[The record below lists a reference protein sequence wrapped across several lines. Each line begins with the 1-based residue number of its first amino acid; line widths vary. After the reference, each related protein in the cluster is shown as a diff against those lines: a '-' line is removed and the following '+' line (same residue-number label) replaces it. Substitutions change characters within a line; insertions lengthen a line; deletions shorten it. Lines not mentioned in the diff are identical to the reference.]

1 MPNNRGGIPMY
12 NENPQYS
19 ATISSQLP
27 QGSPAS
33 FGTQV
38 AKEMAG
44 MGDAIGKWG
53 TNLVKLALEQQEKA
67 DDNYVMRRENEM
79 RRALNEL
86 MYNPQTGLTNQK
98 LHNAQG
104 VTMAFDD
111 EVEKLTQQFMSDV
124 NNPNLQAKF
133 QQRIG
138 QWIPGYRTTV
148 AKHEG
153 DETFNAR
160 KTDNDVNM
168 QDKIDF
174 RMNTPSGQSALALLG
189 DLQQNKAYLMN
200 TLGLSSEAADE
211 VIQEKYSNAI
221 LQMAQK
227 ASANGDTQGMLDIQ
241 TASAG
246 KLTADAAAK
255 LATITGKTVSRMKGV
270 QIAQKYINDPKYHN
284 PDGTLNELSLRALAK
299 DHGPGATREEYVFVG
314 GGGPFFSD
322 SSVNADI
329 VAGAQKYNVDPAVV
343 AAVASVESNGSHT
356 RPDGGIT
363 TSSMGALG
371 IMQLMPDTAASLG
384 VDPNDRK
391 QNVEGGAKY
400 LSQLIAKYGF
410 DTDEQKRKVFAAYNA
425 GPRAVDDYGG
435 VPPYKET
442 QNYVKKCM
450 DALAQYEKASAPVD
464 LSEIPMNADMYDK
477 GLAKTNNTLKREYVS
492 LFQWAKNK
500 FDKQMSVNGGW
511 RSKEYNRSVNGSDT
525 SHHLYGDAL
534 DVDVSM
540 FTEAEKNEIIAEAKR
555 RGFNAGGDD
564 FYHDRGSGYHLHLT
578 MQDKGGSEGGHWE
591 KRTVSAYNEQ
601 TYNEAVNYLKSQ
613 IQYSKAEHDVKF
625 NTAMNDFLAKVK
637 HVRMPSE
644 VDALAHNYGLTETD
658 AKRLYNIGLGART
671 DLADENQKY
680 TDTKR
685 AEERGE
691 EDFYAWWN
699 DTPNA
704 TMKDIRE
711 AAATRGVSARL
722 MHSILASE
730 QRKSKG
736 QKTWFDDDQC
746 KAAFNNAL
754 SQAGNKGNQKTYA
767 MLRLNQLEAELAAE
781 GKTLTPGKITEEIA
795 KMNVEETW
803 YEGSWYEKSLTSK
816 DIDYAP
822 GMSPRETGMN
832 MQQDDNGR
840 NYVEIDESTIEE

>member
-1 MPNNRGGIPMY
+1 
-12 NENPQYS
+12 
-19 ATISSQLP
+19 
-27 QGSPAS
+27 
-33 FGTQV
+33 
-38 AKEMAG
+38 
-44 MGDAIGKWG
+44 
-53 TNLVKLALEQQEKA
+53 
-67 DDNYVMRRENEM
+67 
-79 RRALNEL
+79 
-86 MYNPQTGLTNQK
+86 
-98 LHNAQG
+98 
-104 VTMAFDD
+104 
-111 EVEKLTQQFMSDV
+111 
-124 NNPNLQAKF
+124 
-133 QQRIG
+133 
-138 QWIPGYRTTV
+138 
-148 AKHEG
+148 
-153 DETFNAR
+153 
-160 KTDNDVNM
+160 
-168 QDKIDF
+168 
-174 RMNTPSGQSALALLG
+174 
-189 DLQQNKAYLMN
+189 
-200 TLGLSSEAADE
+200 
-211 VIQEKYSNAI
+211 
-221 LQMAQK
+221 MAQK
-227 ASANGDTQGMLDIQ
+227 ASANGDTQGTLDIQ

-255 LATITGKTVSRMKGV
+255 LAVVTGKTVSKMKGV
-270 QIAQKYINDPKYHN
+270 QIAQKYLNDPKYRN
-284 PDGTLNELSLRALAK
+284 PDGTLNELALRALEK
-299 DHGPGATREEYVFVG
+299 EHGPGATRVEDVFVG

-356 RPDGGIT
+356 RPDGGII

-435 VPPYKET
+435 VPPYKEK

-450 DALAQYEKASAPVD
+450 DALAQYEKSSSGVSTDTLDSGIDASGVKIEGTRPETIGMINRAAQIYKQLFGRD
-464 LSEIPMNADMYDK
+464 DFWLSCTVTGHKAGTPHALGYKADVGGSALKESYENRIKFQQALQAEGIGANNEYDHPSE
-477 GLAKTNNTLKREYVS
+477 GSTGGH
-492 LFQWAKNK
+492 
-500 FDKQMSVNGGW
+500 FD
-511 RSKEYNRSVNGSDT
+511 
-525 SHHLYGDAL
+525 L
-534 DVDVSM
+534 DVRGKNWQTGENFGGFKVS
-540 FTEAEKNEIIAEAKR
+540 
-555 RGFNAGGDD
+555 NA
-564 FYHDRGSGYHLHLT
+564 
-578 MQDKGGSEGGHWE
+578 GHWE

-711 AAATRGVSARL
+711 AAATRGVSSRL
-722 MHSILASE
+722 MHSSLASE